1 MAKFLTNTLS
11 HIIQGP
17 FVMFII
23 RVKIQF
29 DAAEI
34 GKQWRIEIIISE
46 KDFLTSDDTFQN
58 ENWGRTIT
66 ANKETVEIEL
76 NVPINK
82 RDLNTEF
89 GKEEVYATLKLVHP
103 ETSLIAAQTKTNPV
117 KISI

>member
-1 MAKFLTNTLS
+1 MAKFLTKTLS

-17 FVMFII
+17 FVMFIS

-29 DAAEI
+29 DDGEI
-34 GKQWRIEIIISE
+34 GKQWRIEIILSE
-46 KDFLTSDDTFQN
+46 KDLLSPDDTFQN

-66 ANKETVEIEL
+66 ANKETVEVEL

-103 ETSLIAAQTKTNPV
+103 ETSLVAAQTKTNTIKV
-117 KISI
+117 DL